1 MSRQQRDAI
10 ASPGARLTTVA
21 SRICLNVLNSARGR
35 RERYVGGNM
44 MLLQCTVNGQPG
56 LVAQQDG
63 VTVTVFAF
71 EIAGDRIKRSGPYAT
86 RKNSAPGQ

>member
-1 MSRQQRDAI
+1 VADHGSQPYLPQRAQL
-10 ASPGARLTTVA
+10 GT
-21 SRICLNVLNSARGR
+21 GR

-44 MLLQCTVNGQPG
+44 TLLQRTVNGQPG

-71 EIAGDRIKRSGPYAT
+71 EIASDRIKRSGPYAT
-86 RKNSAPGQ
+86 RRNSAPGQ